1 MKIIEQI
8 RTTKGAYSLS
18 LAIMDNGNAIVSIGD
33 PESQTSM
40 RLDTVDL
47 RRIQLLIQDH
57 ILDMESN
64 DV

>member
-1 MKIIEQI
+1 MKTIEQI
-8 RTTKGAYSLS
+8 RTTKGDYSLS
-18 LAIMDNGNAIVSIGD
+18 LAIMDNGNAIVSISD
-33 PESQTSM
+33 PEGEIGM